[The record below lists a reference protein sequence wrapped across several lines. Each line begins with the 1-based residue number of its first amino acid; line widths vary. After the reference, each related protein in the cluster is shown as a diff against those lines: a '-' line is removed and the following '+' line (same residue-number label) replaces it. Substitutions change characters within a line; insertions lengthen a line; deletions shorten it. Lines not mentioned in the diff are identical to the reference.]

1 MHNAFHHYISFG
13 HASPAVPFLV
23 VVLVIVAMGIL
34 VSK

>member
-13 HASPAVPFLV
+13 HASPIVPFLV
-23 VVLVIVAMGIL
+23 VVLVIVAMAAM